1 MILIQSFIH
10 LRPRS
15 AFILLFCTTVCV
27 CVCVCVCVYVCG
39 GTVKAGRLKSLNVS
53 QKM

>member
-1 MILIQSFIH
+1 
-10 LRPRS
+10 
-15 AFILLFCTTVCV
+15 
-27 CVCVCVCVYVCG
+27 VCVCVYVCG

>member
-27 CVCVCVCVYVCG
+27 CVYVCG

>member
-1 MILIQSFIH
+1 VRGGDGCGCFV
-10 LRPRS
+10 
-15 AFILLFCTTVCV
+15 CTR
-27 CVCVCVCVYVCG
+27 VCVYVCG